1 MLIEASIANLN
12 QKKYGDLNEIC
23 EIYNWFVI
31 NKIIN
36 FIEQK
41 DEQKLRKKLKLV
53 CRIICQH
60 NQKCPNFFFLIYASK
75 NCFYNKVN
83 IHDKGVV
90 V

>member
-53 CRIICQH
+53 CRIICKH
-60 NQKCPNFFFLIYASK
+60 NQKCPNFFLIYASK

-83 IHDKGVV
+83 IHDKGAVV
-90 V
+90 

>member
-12 QKKYGDLNEIC
+12 QKKIWRLENEIC

-53 CRIICQH
+53 CRIICKH
-60 NQKCPNFFFLIYASK
+60 NQKCPNFFLIYASK

-83 IHDKGVV
+83 IHDKGEAV
-90 V
+90 